1 MMRKFVLLIL
11 ALLPLSISA
20 QTLSEMWMTSDTLH
34 VYFPQN
40 KAVLNPEFRSNGIA
54 LKDFTDEFHKMKDT
68 PGSKVRSV
76 LIVSG
81 ASPEGN
87 VELNRRLSDSRAQ
100 AVLDYLLEQKLLDP
114 SEVSVESRGIDW
126 KGLYDIMEYSQ
137 LPYKDAVMEIIN
149 GPEIE
154 VIGGRNVE
162 IRQKNLMMLEG
173 GKVWKEIYEDY
184 FPNLRGTMVMIVW
197 DIKREKK
204 VVPPPPAPEPEP
216 EPEPEPQPAPEPEPV
231 PEPEPAP
238 VPAPAPAPVVPAW
251 TFNMVVKTNLLYDG
265 MLIPNLGVEFNLWKG
280 LVLNVEYMHNCWMR
294 FNYSHWY
301 RVHGAEFGLKYYINE
316 EQRPFAQGH
325 HVGLSVQMLTFDLTG
340 ILVDADPWKFGPM
353 LTYGYT
359 LPIRKR
365 LNLDFEVGVGTL
377 FGNVYKY
384 DAVDQKRLLRETEK
398 MAFVPKLGVTLQYLI
413 GKKNFNERR
422 K

>member
-216 EPEPEPQPAPEPEPV
+216 EPEPQPAPEPEPV

-238 VPAPAPAPVVPAW
+238 VPAPEPVVPAW

-325 HVGLSVQMLTFDLTG
+325 HVGLSAQMLTFDLTG

>member
-40 KAVLNPEFRSNGIA
+40 KAVLNPEFRSNGTA
-54 LKDFTDEFHKMKDT
+54 LKEFTDEFHKMKDT

-100 AVLDYLLEQKLLDP
+100 AVLDYLLAQKLLDP
-114 SEVSVESRGIDW
+114 SEVEVESRGIDW
-126 KGLYDIMEYSQ
+126 KGLYEIMEYSQ
-137 LPYKDAVMEIIN
+137 LPYKDAVMKIID

-173 GKVWKEIYEDY
+173 GRVWKEIYEDY

-204 VVPPPPAPEPEP
+204 VIPPPPAPEP

-238 VPAPAPAPVVPAW
+238 VPAPEPVVPAW

-280 LVLNVEYMHNCWMR
+280 LVLNVEYMHNGWMR

-325 HVGLSVQMLTFDLTG
+325 HVGLSAQMLTFDLTG
-340 ILVDADPWKFGPM
+340 ILVDAEPWKFGPM